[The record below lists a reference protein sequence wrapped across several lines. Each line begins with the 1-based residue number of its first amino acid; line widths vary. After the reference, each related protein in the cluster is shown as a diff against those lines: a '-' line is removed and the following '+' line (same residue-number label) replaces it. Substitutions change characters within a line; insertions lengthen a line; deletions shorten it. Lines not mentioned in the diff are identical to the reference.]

1 METDLRD
8 TLVDLKLEAKGNF
21 YNILLK
27 DKPIKLTLPEMGI
40 PFGIDKLGN
49 DHVFKLS
56 FFKIREN
63 LEFQRCI
70 DYIYALEK
78 RLGELLEIDTL
89 KSCVYTHPKY
99 DPTLA
104 IKIPSARGNN
114 ISCEILSSDGT
125 PLTIFDLEKGD
136 KLICDVVIDTVWVG
150 KGKFN
155 YKIKAKKI
163 KKCV

>member
-1 METDLRD
+1 MYRLY
-8 TLVDLKLEAKGNF
+8 LC
-21 YNILLK
+21 
-27 DKPIKLTLPEMGI
+27 
-40 PFGIDKLGN
+40 
-49 DHVFKLS
+49 
-56 FFKIREN
+56 IRE
-63 LEFQRCI
+63 
-70 DYIYALEK
+70 
-78 RLGELLEIDTL
+78 RLGELLENDTL
-89 KSCVYTHPKY
+89 KSCIYTHPKY

-114 ISCEILSSDGT
+114 ISCDIVSFDET